1 MAVSK
6 SAWKKAAV
14 HTVTLPSGMQVDIT
28 VPSLSK
34 LAKYG
39 KLDNE
44 LLSDATP
51 APVEG
56 QEIVLPE
63 PPAAPSMEER
73 KKALA
78 DLADFQSWLVSIT
91 LVDPKLSPEEVLEY
105 VPTEDLEVLV
115 EFATRK
121 RDMDVKGHHLG
132 GLERSAEWREFRG
145 LPPLDPDLLDE

>member
-14 HTVTLPSGMQVDIT
+14 HTVTLPSGMEVDIT

-34 LAKYG
+34 LAKLG
-39 KLDNE
+39 KLENA

-51 APVEG
+51 APIEG
-56 QEIVLPE
+56 QEVVAPNPDA
-63 PPAAPSMEER
+63 PPTVEER

-91 LVDPKLSPEEVLEY
+91 LVDPKLTPEEVLEY

-132 GLERSAEWREFRG
+132 GLEKSADWREFRG
-145 LPPLDPDLLDE
+145 LPPLGPDLLDE